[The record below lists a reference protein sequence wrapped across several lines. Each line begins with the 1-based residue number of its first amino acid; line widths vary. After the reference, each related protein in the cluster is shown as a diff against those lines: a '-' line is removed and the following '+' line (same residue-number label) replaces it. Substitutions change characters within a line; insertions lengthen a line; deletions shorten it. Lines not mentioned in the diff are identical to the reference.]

1 GPGRHLHRGA
11 RRRTGRHGGLP
22 HRGSRAEPVSAGR
35 VDRHRLPRG
44 AERRLAGE
52 VHHGEPR
59 GGFLEPRHRAG
70 GPLRW
75 LGVASVSVRRSLSLA
90 AVILTALLLQT
101 TVFGDVKLLGARP
114 ELMYL
119 ITIVFAMIDGPGSG
133 AVAGF
138 AGGMAQ
144 DFLMNEPKGITALTL
159 TLLGYVVGLA
169 RQYIV
174 SPTPV
179 LPVVLVSGGTF
190 LGVLFNRLV
199 AFLL

>member
-1 GPGRHLHRGA
+1 
-11 RRRTGRHGGLP
+11 
-22 HRGSRAEPVSAGR
+22 
-35 VDRHRLPRG
+35 
-44 AERRLAGE
+44 
-52 VHHGEPR
+52 
-59 GGFLEPRHRAG
+59 
-70 GPLRW
+70 
-75 LGVASVSVRRSLSLA
+75 VRRSLSLA

-199 AFLL
+199 AFLLGQLDTGAVYTLQVAALSALYNAVLTPILYPVLRRVVERSRSRKVVRW

>member
-1 GPGRHLHRGA
+1 
-11 RRRTGRHGGLP
+11 
-22 HRGSRAEPVSAGR
+22 
-35 VDRHRLPRG
+35 
-44 AERRLAGE
+44 
-52 VHHGEPR
+52 
-59 GGFLEPRHRAG
+59 
-70 GPLRW
+70 
-75 LGVASVSVRRSLSLA
+75 VRRALSLA

-119 ITIVFAMIDGPGSG
+119 VTIVFALIDGPASG

-179 LPVVLVSGGTF
+179 LPVLLVAGGTF

-199 AFLL
+199 AFLLGQLDTGTVYTLQVAGLSALYNALLTPILYPVLRRVVEGSRSRKVVRW